1 MKDVKGWTALAIF
14 LISCAIIGVN
24 GFLLKRL
31 NLTVVVMLGLSIVIV
46 AILNMQHTKSDSG
59 TPEKQ

>member
-14 LISCAIIGVN
+14 LVSCVIIGVN

-31 NLTVVVMLGLSIVIV
+31 NLTVVVMLGISIAIV